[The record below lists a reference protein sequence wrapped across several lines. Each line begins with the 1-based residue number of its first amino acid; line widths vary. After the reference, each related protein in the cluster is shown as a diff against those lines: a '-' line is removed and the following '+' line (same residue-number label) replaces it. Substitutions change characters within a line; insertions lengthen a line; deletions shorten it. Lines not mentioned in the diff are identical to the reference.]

1 MVFSQKSNPSTMRLN
16 LLLFAIIILLSAT
29 SCAKRI
35 NCPTYSD
42 QELHKE
48 IKVNSDQDV

>member
-1 MVFSQKSNPSTMRLN
+1 MRLN
-16 LLLFAIIILLSAT
+16 LLLLATVILLGVT

-42 QELHKE
+42 QELPKE
-48 IKVNSDQDV
+48 IKVNSDQNV

>member
-1 MVFSQKSNPSTMRLN
+1 MKLKS
-16 LLLFAIIILLSAT
+16 LLLAIVILLGIT

-48 IKVNSDQDV
+48 IKVNTDQDV